1 MNDMNDLPGPL
12 IPPRHELIDFH
23 GDQLIALCLKMTE
36 WRSRCGCSASGLALI
51 RTLRPNDC
59 AIMRCSPRDCGLSMS
74 RIGGR
79 VRSVMAIIHT
89 KLPFWLATISPEQV
103 NDETRPKLI
112 QYQTELAD
120 MLARLFYGE
129 PATPAPLSAD
139 PAIAAL
145 QQQFQAALSEMRR
158 AREAI
163 IEEQRRTNQSVADT
177 QQHLTSLTEIVTELR
192 TFLPVSPKQAEYV
205 QRAIKRIAT
214 RLYKQRR
221 SSNPDSR
228 QTEDNLYPLLFGQ
241 FKVEMGIPRYDTLPI
256 DKYDA
261 AIAWIERK
269 AAELLPDA
277 PDAVAPRQETWL

>member
-1 MNDMNDLPGPL
+1 MSDSPAPL
-12 IPPRHELIDFH
+12 TPPRHELVDFY
-23 GDQLIALCLKMTE
+23 GDQLIAVVLEGDGVAIPLRLLCE
-36 WRSRCGCSASGLALI
+36 
-51 RTLRPNDC
+51 
-59 AIMRCSPRDCGLSMS
+59 
-74 RIGGR
+74 RIGLDTDAQAERLRNHAVLAAGLRVVNVELGGR
-79 VRSVMAIIHT
+79 IRSVMAIIHT

-112 QYQTELAD
+112 RYQTELAD
-120 MLARLFYGE
+120 ILARLFYGE

-177 QQHLTSLTEIVTELR
+177 QQRLTSLTEIVSELR
-192 TFLPVSPKQAEYV
+192 TLLPISPKQAEYI

-214 RLYKQRR
+214 RLYKQRQA
-221 SSNPDSR
+221 SGAGPR
-228 QTEDNLYPLLFGQ
+228 QTEDNLYQLLFGQ
-241 FKVEMGIPRYDTLPI
+241 FKVDMGIPRYDALPI
-256 DKYDA
+256 DKYDV

-269 AAELLPDA
+269 AAELLPGD
-277 PDAVAPRQETWL
+277 PDAVAPRQETLL

>member
-1 MNDMNDLPGPL
+1 MNDMSDSPAPL
-12 IPPRHELIDFH
+12 TPPRHELIDFH
-23 GDQLIALCLKMTE
+23 GDQLIAVVLEGDGVAIPLRLLCERIGLDTDAQAE
-36 WRSRCGCSASGLALI
+36 RLRNHAVLASGLRVVNVA
-51 RTLRPNDC
+51 
-59 AIMRCSPRDCGLSMS
+59 
-74 RIGGR
+74 IGGR

-177 QQHLTSLTEIVTELR
+177 QQRLTSLTEIVTELR

-214 RLYKQRR
+214 RLYKQRQ
-221 SSNPDSR
+221 SKDTGSR
-228 QTEDNLYPLLFGQ
+228 QTEDNLYQLLFGQ
-241 FKVEMGIPRYDTLPI
+241 FKVEMGIPRYDALPI

-261 AIAWIERK
+261 AVAWIERK
-269 AAELLPDA
+269 AAELLPND